1 MAKKIFPGNYVAH
14 LSSYQTQGVGA
25 VPGRVYYNQVGYALV
40 TSTGA
45 TEFDVIIPS
54 PDLRGDDKPR
64 ADRTGLTIPA
74 GAVVYAVS
82 LRVPDLRKDTSK
94 GTANSYL
101 VGTNTDTIALKDAA
115 ASAASTISATVVST
129 PTIAVASGTIAPAS
143 GTKQQ
148 VGGSEVAL
156 SGAETLKLFV
166 RNAAGSAA
174 GSALSST
181 ATGGTPIICE
191 VCYYVADEAA
201 GLDEIHRGYQTE
213 AGAGS

>member
-1 MAKKIFPGNYVAH
+1 M
-14 LSSYQTQGVGA
+14 
-25 VPGRVYYNQVGYALV
+25 
-40 TSTGA
+40 
-45 TEFDVIIPS
+45 
-54 PDLRGDDKPR
+54 
-64 ADRTGLTIPA
+64 
-74 GAVVYAVS
+74 
-82 LRVPDLRKDTSK
+82 PDLRKDTSK

-129 PTIAVASGTIAPAS
+129 PTIAVASTTIAPAS

-148 VGGSEVAL
+148 VGGSEVACL
-156 SGAETLKLFV
+156 ALKPLKLFV
-166 RNAAGSAA
+166 RNAAGNGA